1 MWKAPPPEPRPLS
14 PTAFA
19 TPAKAHTTLLG
30 MVYHW
35 GLRNSAPSQL
45 GVDDLAGANAIG
57 NLFAT
62 AAVLSDGDRGL
73 VSS

>member
-1 MWKAPPPEPRPLS
+1 
-14 PTAFA
+14 
-19 TPAKAHTTLLG
+19 

-35 GLRNSAPSQL
+35 GLRNSAPSQP
-45 GVDDLAGANAIG
+45 GVNDLAGANAIG

-73 VSS
+73 VYS

>member
-1 MWKAPPPEPRPLS
+1 
-14 PTAFA
+14 
-19 TPAKAHTTLLG
+19 

-35 GLRNSAPSQL
+35 GLQNSVPPQSGVNDPAGVNAL
-45 GVDDLAGANAIG
+45 GNLNTLG

-62 AAVLSDGDRGL
+62 AGTLSDGDRGL